1 MPLYEYVCIKCKRP
15 FERIEP
21 VHAKPVKK
29 CPLCGGRAER
39 TLAPPAIQFKGTGW
53 YITDYARKGAAE
65 SKAERDSDGK
75 EKKEATA
82 PTKES
87 SRKSK

>member
-65 SKAERDSDGK
+65 SKAEKDSDGK

>member
-21 VHAKPVKK
+21 VDSKPVKK

-53 YITDYARKGAAE
+53 YITDYARKGSAE
-65 SKAERDSDGK
+65 PKAEKDSGGK
-75 EKKEATA
+75 EKESTA
-82 PTKES
+82 PAKE
-87 SRKSK
+87 KSKKPK